1 MSETAAPSVLTESA
15 SAKASN
21 ATNMMAVEC
30 AGCSRPILDRFLL
43 HFLDKTW
50 HSSCV
55 KCQVCRKLLDE
66 KCFFS
71 PGCQNL
77 LRPGNITNLIWKT
90 IKSLQEA
97 VFKFSVIRNCFEGK
111 DHKSLFAVIK

>member
-1 MSETAAPSVLTESA
+1 MSEPAAPSVLTESA
-15 SAKASN
+15 SSAKASN

-66 KCFFS
+66 KCFFRE
-71 PGCQNL
+71 GKIYC
-77 LRPGNITNLIWKT
+77 R
-90 IKSLQEA
+90 EDFYRY
-97 VFKFSVIRNCFEGK
+97 VRRFVCFERLQWLP
-111 DHKSLFAVIK
+111 LFSYA